1 MNNINQSQQLQ
12 KIISLSNQVNWIRH
26 KKKNIEF
33 LFFLKTLRKHH
44 ILSKFLYNVFKVNN
58 ESTLLV
64 SIMRLDYAVYGML
77 SAIDFCMT
85 WSSTPE
91 GVLFWSGI
99 YWGSTELGQKI
110 HQELKFYRRFLA
122 D

>member
-1 MNNINQSQQLQ
+1 MNTITQYQQLK
-12 KIISLSNQVNWIRH
+12 KIISLSNQVNWKHH
-26 KKKNIEF
+26 KKGNIEF
-33 LFFLKTLRKHH
+33 LFLLKTLRKHH
-44 ILSKFLYNVFKVNN
+44 ILSKFLYNAFKQRG

-99 YWGSTELGQKI
+99 YWGTTELGQKI